1 MGINLSFAIL
11 CRIMLYKLNLVV
23 TYMYGGPL
31 ENIQHLY
38 SLVGSFTKD
47 NLFGSMEEDEECEY
61 DHKLIDD
68 SNAQDGG
75 TENYSVGEDNSS
87 MCKDVVIETKLMQS
101 HVENIHMKVQS
112 CKVSFDMP
120 WMF

>member
-1 MGINLSFAIL
+1 M
-11 CRIMLYKLNLVV
+11 
-23 TYMYGGPL
+23 
-31 ENIQHLY
+31 
-38 SLVGSFTKD
+38 VGSFIKD

-61 DHKLIDD
+61 DHKLIND
-68 SNAQDGG
+68 SSAHDGG
-75 TENYSVGEDNSS
+75 TENYNVGEDNSS
-87 MCKDVVIETKLMQS
+87 MWKDVVIETKLMQL